1 MGVPR
6 YPKQRTFVHQLGGG
20 GGFEVNDTLTV
31 CDLLT
36 ITKTSVYKTL
46 TIYLLGPHLK
56 KTLLILTLEKGY
68 SWRSMQSSNTKGHLF
83 FRGSDDQGS
92 RFPR

>member
-6 YPKQRTFVHQLGGG
+6 YPKQRTFVHQFGG

-68 SWRSMQSSNTKGHLF
+68 SWRSMQSTKQHE
-83 FRGSDDQGS
+83 GSSVLS
-92 RFPR
+92 RF

>member
-1 MGVPR
+1 M
-6 YPKQRTFVHQLGGG
+6 GG

-31 CDLLT
+31 CDLL

-56 KTLLILTLEKGY
+56 KNSVNIDIGEGLFLEKYAIKQHEG
-68 SWRSMQSSNTKGHLF
+68 SSVL
-83 FRGSDDQGS
+83 S
-92 RFPR
+92 RF